1 MIISLPDTTTSQIA
15 NALIQA
21 QENFSL
27 SSGRV
32 LTLLVA
38 ARDTEDSDKILETV
52 RAATR
57 EHPARVLVLLLGDET
72 APTSMNADLIVAAHS
87 GASEM
92 VVMRLFGDLTHH
104 LGAVVTPLLLPDTP
118 IVAWWPN
125 EAPSRPKEAELGS
138 IAQRRITNA
147 HSDASG
153 DQLRARTD
161 GYQPGDSDLAWSRIT
176 PWRGAVA
183 SALDRYHDD
192 PVKSVHIDG
201 PADDPSVDI
210 AAGWLAACLNVDV
223 TRGTGDSTSDSTNDS
238 AVHGAPITRL
248 TLHCGGGDVTV
259 EVVDD
264 NTARITVPGSPDSYV
279 ALSARTDAECLAEEL
294 RHLDNDVTY
303 ARALR
308 GLSGVTRAT
317 EQ

>member
-1 MIISLPDTTTSQIA
+1 M
-15 NALIQA
+15 IQA

-38 ARDTEDSDKILETV
+38 ARDTEDSDTILETV

-125 EAPSRPKEAELGS
+125 EAPACPKEAELGS

-192 PVKSVHIDG
+192 PVQSVHIDG
-201 PADDPSVDI
+201 AADDPSVDI
-210 AAGWLAACLNVDV
+210 AAGWLAACLNVGV
-223 TRGTGDSTSDSTNDS
+223 TRGTRYSTNDS
-238 AVHGAPITRL
+238 AAHGAPITRL
-248 TLHCGGGDVTV
+248 ALHCGGGDVTI

-308 GLSGVTRAT
+308 GLASVTRAT

>member
-1 MIISLPDTTTSQIA
+1 M
-15 NALIQA
+15 
-21 QENFSL
+21 
-27 SSGRV
+27 
-32 LTLLVA
+32 
-38 ARDTEDSDKILETV
+38 
-52 RAATR
+52 
-57 EHPARVLVLLLGDET
+57 
-72 APTSMNADLIVAAHS
+72 
-87 GASEM
+87 
-92 VVMRLFGDLTHH
+92 
-104 LGAVVTPLLLPDTP
+104 
-118 IVAWWPN
+118 AWWPN
-125 EAPSRPKEAELGS
+125 EAPSCPKEAELGS

-192 PVKSVHIDG
+192 PVQSVHIDG

-223 TRGTGDSTSDSTNDS
+223 TRGISDSTKDS
-238 AVHGAPITRL
+238 AAHGAPITRL
-248 TLHCGGGDVTV
+248 ALHCVGGDVTI

>member
-38 ARDTEDSDKILETV
+38 ARDTEDSDTILETV

-57 EHPARVLVLLLGDET
+57 EHPASVLVLLLGDET

-125 EAPSRPKEAELGS
+125 EAPSCPKEAELGS

-192 PVKSVHIDG
+192 PVQSVQIDG
-201 PADDPSVDI
+201 PTDDPSVDI

-223 TRGTGDSTSDSTNDS
+223 TRGISDSTNDS
-238 AVHGAPITRL
+238 AAHGAPITRL
-248 TLHCGGGDVTV
+248 ALHCVGGDVTI